1 MKGLTPSLLA
11 LLMLG
16 ATTVQAA
23 DDSQLAARLQ
33 HGEYLAHAGDCAACH
48 TGPSGIPF
56 AGGLK
61 MTTPVGAIYST
72 NITPDK
78 QTGIGEYSLQEF
90 SDALRKGIARDGTRL
105 YPAMP
110 YPSFAKISDG
120 DVRDLYLYF
129 TRQVKPVAQPN
140 KDSDIP
146 WPLNMRWPLA
156 LWNLAFREDG
166 TYRPDTTQSLDWNR
180 GAYLVQGLGHCGSC
194 HTPRGIGFQE
204 KALNQSDDAYLS
216 GGTLEGWHATNLR
229 ADAVSGL
236 GKWSTEDITRFLK
249 TGHTPRFAAFGA
261 MVDVVQDSTQS
272 LSDADLRAI
281 AVYLQS
287 LSAAN
292 KEKPLTQD
300 GGSAKMLL
308 NGDVSRPGAQT
319 YLDNCAACH
328 RSDGQGYRD
337 TFPQLAHNPALLS
350 DDPSS
355 LISIILNGSRTPV
368 TVGAPTGLT
377 MPDFGWRL
385 NDEQIAQLATFVR
398 SSWGNDAPAVT
409 AAQVQEIRK
418 NSVSKPTQP

>member
-16 ATTVQAA
+16 ATAVQAA
-23 DDSQLAARLQ
+23 DDPQLAARLQ
-33 HGEYLAHAGDCAACH
+33 HGEYLARAGDCAACH
-48 TGPSGIPF
+48 TGPSGVPF

-78 QTGIGEYSLQEF
+78 QTGIGDYSLQEF
-90 SDALRKGIARDGTRL
+90 SDAVRKGVARDGTRL

-204 KALNQSDDAYLS
+204 KALSQSDDDYLS
-216 GGTLEGWHATNLR
+216 GGTLEGWRAANLR

-236 GKWSTEDITRFLK
+236 GSWSTEDITRFLK
-249 TGHTPRFAAFGA
+249 TGHNRRFAAFGS
-261 MVDVVQDSTQS
+261 MVDVVQDSTQY

-281 AVYLQS
+281 AGYLQS
-287 LSAAN
+287 LPASN
-292 KEKPLTQD
+292 KEKPQEQD
-300 GGSAKMLL
+300 GSTAKMLL

-355 LISIILNGSRTPV
+355 LVSIILNGSRTPA
-368 TVGAPTGLT
+368 TIGTPTGLA

-385 NDEQIAQLATFVR
+385 NDQQIAQLATFVR
-398 SSWGNDAPAVT
+398 SSWGNNAPAVT
-409 AAQVQEIRK
+409 AEQVQEIRK
-418 NSVSKPTQP
+418 NSISKPTQP

>member
-1 MKGLTPSLLA
+1 MKGFTPSLLA

-16 ATTVQAA
+16 TATVQAA
-23 DDSQLAARLQ
+23 DDPQLAARLL
-33 HGEYLAHAGDCAACH
+33 HGEYLARVGDCAACH
-48 TGPSGIPF
+48 TAPGGAPF

-72 NITPDK
+72 NITPDQ

-90 SDALRKGIARDGTRL
+90 SDALRKGVARDGTRL

-110 YPSFAKISDG
+110 YPSFAKISDE

-129 TRQVKPVAQPN
+129 THQVQPVAQQN

-156 LWNLAFREDG
+156 MWDLVFREDG
-166 TYRPDTTQSLDWNR
+166 TYQPDATQSAEWNR
-180 GAYLVQGLGHCGSC
+180 GAYLVQGLGHCGTC

-204 KALNQSDDAYLS
+204 KALNQSDSAYLS
-216 GGTLEGWHATNLR
+216 GGTLEGWHAANLR
-229 ADAVSGL
+229 ADTVSGL
-236 GKWSTEDITRFLK
+236 GSWSEQDITRFLK
-249 TGHTPRFAAFGA
+249 TGHNNRFAAFGS
-261 MVDVVQDSTQS
+261 MVDVVQDSTQY
-272 LSDADLRAI
+272 LSDTDLRAI
-281 AVYLQS
+281 AGYLQP
-287 LSAAN
+287 LRADN
-292 KEKPLTQD
+292 QEKPLRQNGATA
-300 GGSAKMLL
+300 SLL
-308 NGDVSRPGAQT
+308 ANGDVGRPGAQA

-355 LISIILNGSRTPV
+355 LISIILNGSRTPI

-398 SSWGNDAPAVT
+398 SSWGNRAPPVT
-409 AAQVQEIRK
+409 AAEVQEIRK
-418 NSVSKPTQP
+418 NSASKPPRP